1 MKSLYLRIAC
11 LLVLTGLIS
20 CNSGEVEETADLST
34 PITPP
39 TLSALK
45 ATDSVKPLISGPK
58 QGVFNT
64 GVNPAHGAPGH
75 RCEIAVGAPLN
86 SGLKQ
91 VQQPVQMPSP
101 IQANPTIS
109 NNTVKPAIS
118 QPASVTDATLNPAH
132 GQPGHRCE
140 IAVGAPL
147 NSTPKAASAQPQVPL
162 QTTTP
167 VMQVNPNSSVKLNPA
182 HGQPGHDCSIQVG
195 QPLKQ

>member
-1 MKSLYLRIAC
+1 
-11 LLVLTGLIS
+11 
-20 CNSGEVEETADLST
+20 VEETAEVPTLA
-34 PITPP
+34 TPP
-39 TLSALK
+39 TFSALK
-45 ATDSVKPLISGPK
+45 ATDSGKPLIASPK
-58 QGVFNT
+58 QGLFNT

-86 SGLKQ
+86 SAPIQ
-91 VQQPVQMPSP
+91 VQQPAQMPSP
-101 IQANPTIS
+101 VQANPVIS
-109 NNTVKPAIS
+109 NNPVKPAVS
-118 QPASVTDATLNPAH
+118 NPSPVTAGTLNPAH
-132 GQPGHRCE
+132 GQPGHRCD

-147 NSTPKAASAQPQVPL
+147 NSAPKAASVQPQVPL

>member
-1 MKSLYLRIAC
+1 MKLLYVRIAC
-11 LLVLTGLIS
+11 LLVITGLIS
-20 CNSGEVEETADLST
+20 CNSGEVEETAEVST
-34 PITPP
+34 PATPP
-39 TLSALK
+39 TFSALK
-45 ATDSVKPLISGPK
+45 ATDSVKPLIASPK

-86 SGLKQ
+86 SAPIQ
-91 VQQPVQMPSP
+91 VQQPAQMPSP
-101 IQANPTIS
+101 VQANPVIS
-109 NNTVKPAIS
+109 NNPVKPAVS
-118 QPASVTDATLNPAH
+118 NPSPVTAGTLNPAH
-132 GQPGHRCE
+132 GQPGHRCD

-147 NSTPKAASAQPQVPL
+147 NSAPKAASVQPQVPL